1 MASYLV
7 CLHTQLWCAVD
18 VYLVDAFPRCFGS
31 ILPPPTAR
39 VAHLSMRVKLFVE
52 VVTKDRKD
60 IDR

>member
-1 MASYLV
+1 M

-18 VYLVDAFPRCFGS
+18 VHLVEAFPRCFGS

-52 VVTKDRKD
+52 VVTKDSKD